1 MALDRT
7 SGPGVAARGTIG
19 LDERL
24 EIPPPE
30 GSPIMTSW
38 ARRPESIARWG
49 LSGIGGL
56 LLVIAIF
63 LDPTGASPDSG
74 LVDLGPAG
82 TRWLLGGL
90 GAALFLGSAWGHLK
104 SRGASSR

>member
-1 MALDRT
+1 MT
-7 SGPGVAARGTIG
+7 SAARRQET
-19 LDERL
+19 
-24 EIPPPE
+24 
-30 GSPIMTSW
+30 
-38 ARRPESIARWG
+38 IARWG

-56 LLVIAIF
+56 LLVIAVF

-90 GAALFLGSAWGHLK
+90 GGALLLGSAWGQLK
-104 SRGASSR
+104 SRGASNQ